1 MTGKG
6 TSRDVPPEV
15 EQATHAVAAAAADHG
30 IRLTALDAMTL
41 AAAALGS
48 FDKVVVV
55 EDETSV
61 GMWSVEETRD
71 AVRRRLRDRAAV
83 LALDEGYT
91 ITAHQHETVI
101 GLGPAGETL
110 PLVEAATA
118 VVTHAYHARFLR
130 SHSSAP
136 QRPDLEAR
144 AARDQG
150 TATGPSVQVKRPL
163 RPV

>member
-1 MTGKG
+1 MTAKG
-6 TSRDVPPEV
+6 TSRDVPPAIA
-15 EQATHAVAAAAADHG
+15 QATDAVAAAAADRG
-30 IRLTALDAMTL
+30 IRLTVLDAMTL
-41 AAAALGS
+41 ASAVLES
-48 FDKVVVV
+48 FDKVVAV

-61 GMWSVEETRD
+61 GMWNVEETRD

-101 GLGPAGETL
+101 GLGPAGERL

-136 QRPDLEAR
+136 PRVDLETN
-144 AARDQG
+144 AA
-150 TATGPSVQVKRPL
+150 PSVHVVRPL